1 MELTHIA
8 RREGK
13 LSGFLKNE
21 LHMSTGLMNR
31 VKWADGLRVNG
42 QSVHTDYQV
51 KPGDRILVLLEEAP
65 PPIMPGSR

>member
-42 QSVHTDYQV
+42 QSVHTD
-51 KPGDRILVLLEEAP
+51 
-65 PPIMPGSR
+65 